1 MRKKVIRLAAVL
13 AALILLKGCTLT
25 VPALDRP
32 TERMPVQELTDV
44 PFFPQRDYECG
55 PAALAEVLT
64 YSGIA
69 RSPDDLVA
77 QVYLPGRQGS
87 LQAEMIAAARR
98 HGRLIYPVKT
108 PREMQDQLQAGWP
121 VLVFQNLGLPQYPR
135 WHYAVLVGWEPGRNV
150 ILRSGTTRRAVLNEA
165 TFLRTWEWG
174 GAWAQVVLAPGQ
186 LPARADPDR
195 YLAAAW
201 NLESIGQTDAALSAY
216 QAATRRWPADDL
228 TWLARS
234 NLLLDAQGAAA
245 ALDAITQ
252 GLRHNPDSDALRL
265 NKAGILLALGQPAD
279 ALPIAR
285 EIASRDGVW
294 REQAA
299 GLLRRIEA
307 GDGA

>member
-1 MRKKVIRLAAVL
+1 MLPAALLAVL
-13 AALILLKGCTLT
+13 VLLEGCSGIAPT
-25 VPALDRP
+25 LDRP
-32 TERMPVQELTDV
+32 AVGAEAQELTDV
-44 PFFPQRDYECG
+44 PFFPQREYECG

-98 HGRLIYPVKT
+98 QGRLVYPLKT
-108 PREMQDQLQAGWP
+108 PQEMQDQLQAGWP
-121 VLVFQNLGLPQYPR
+121 VLVFQDLGLPQYPR
-135 WHYAVLVGWEPGRNV
+135 WHYAVLVGWKSGREV
-150 ILRSGTTRRAVLNEA
+150 VLRSGTTRRAVLNEA

-174 GAWAQVVLAPGQ
+174 GAWAQVVLAPDQ

-201 NLESIGQTDAALSAY
+201 NLESIGHIDAALRAY
-216 QAATRRWPADDL
+216 QTATRRWPEDDL
-228 TWLARS
+228 PWLAWS
-234 NLLLDAQGAAA
+234 NLLLDAQGPAA

-252 GLRHNPDSDALRL
+252 GLHYSPDSDALRL
-265 NKAGILLALGQPAD
+265 NEAGIFLALGKRAD

-285 EIASRDGVW
+285 EIASRNGVW

-299 GLLRRIEA
+299 ALLRRIEA
-307 GDGA
+307 GEGS